1 MTVSNRKATLES
13 INDWMTVS
21 VVLAAGDKARRST
34 LSREPTLRSIS
45 GSISAKIDEPP
56 EQETSWRSIY
66 LLTAICMFCGVQF
79 SIFFPTLWPFLN
91 TVDPTASETFFGII
105 TAAFSVGQGIA
116 SPVFGFW
123 MNRSKSVRQPLICGI
138 VVMIF
143 SNIIFCFV
151 EAFKEKDRRWVMMV
165 ARFFIGLGAGT
176 VGVMRAYA
184 STASSLKDR
193 ARAITFIQASYVIG
207 MTVGPGIPVAFAPI
221 KFPGWVVG
229 PLHVDMY
236 TASAWFATAICIIS
250 LVLLLILLEE
260 NYAGVQEADGSV
272 DYNPLPVFDV
282 VAVCVCVI
290 TQFTLMFI
298 ITNLETIGS
307 MYAMAMW
314 GWNAHQVVVNIG
326 ILQALS
332 GAGSVLVYIGFVVKL
347 GDYVSKGR
355 ERIWT
360 MIGLVTGLLYHIITF
375 PYPVGPTL
383 TWKPTNGSNGTVGVG
398 CNPDEYQWCNSTHY
412 VSFWLYAV
420 LYCTLLAACFPIV
433 NVSMNTLFSKILGAR
448 RQGTMQGI
456 MLMSGS
462 LARTLGPLLVSWLFQ
477 VYGPIPVWGLEL
489 GTLGVTLVLWIVFYR
504 RLVPLAVP
512 EIACGE
518 YMKYANGVK
527 YRM

>member
-1 MTVSNRKATLES
+1 MSEKLRRDTLDS
-13 INDWMTVS
+13 INVWMTAS
-21 VVLAAGDKARRST
+21 IGSAEGKSLRPRA
-34 LSREPTLRSIS
+34 PTVKSIS
-45 GSISAKIDEPP
+45 GSIAEKKDETVP

-91 TVDPTASETFFGII
+91 QVDPTASETFFGII
-105 TAAFSVGQGIA
+105 TAAFSVGQGLA
-116 SPVFGFW
+116 SPAFGFW
-123 MNRSKSVRQPLICGI
+123 MNRSRSVRQPLTCGI
-138 VVMIF
+138 IIMII

-151 EAFKEKDRRWVMMV
+151 EAFKQKERRWVMMA
-165 ARFFIGLGAGT
+165 ARFFIGIGAGT

-207 MTVGPGIPVAFAPI
+207 MTIGPGIPVAFAPL
-221 KFPGWVVG
+221 KFPGYVFG
-229 PLHVDMY
+229 PLHLDMY
-236 TASAWFATAICIIS
+236 TAPAWFATFICILS
-250 LVLLLILLEE
+250 LILLLLLLEE
-260 NYAGVQEADGSV
+260 SYVGVQEVDRGEV
-272 DYNPLPVFDV
+272 DYNPLPKFDV
-282 VAVCVCVI
+282 IAVSVCVV

-298 ITNLETIGS
+298 ITNLETVGS

-314 GWNAHQVVVNIG
+314 SWDSHEAVVKIG
-326 ILQALS
+326 IIQAIN
-332 GAGSVLVYIGFVVKL
+332 GAASVLVYSFFVVKL

-360 MIGLVTGLLYHIITF
+360 MIGLGTGLLYHIATF
-375 PYPVGPTL
+375 PYPIGPTL
-383 TWKPTNGSNGTVGVG
+383 KWTPANETKNNEGVG
-398 CNPDEYQWCNSTHY
+398 CDPSEYKWCTSTHD

-462 LARTLGPLLVSWLFQ
+462 LARTLGPLLVSSLFQ
-477 VYGPIPVWGLEL
+477 VNGPVPVWSIEL
-489 GTLGVTLVLWIVFYR
+489 GTLGITLLLWLIFYR
-504 RLVPLAVP
+504 RLVPLKIP
-512 EIACGE
+512 DLTCGE
-518 YMKYANGVK
+518 YMKYPNGVK